1 MEKNRKSV
9 CDRQHFNTLF
19 DIHAETLRNF
29 MYYRCGDMYQAEDLT
44 QDAFIKL
51 WNNCKKVLY
60 EKAKGFLYAVAKN
73 KFLNEVAHKRVVLE
87 YTKLPQQNAD
97 LESPEYQMEGTEFMQ
112 RLEQAINQLPEG
124 QREVFLLNRV
134 DNKTYAEIASML
146 GVSQTAV
153 EKKMQKALLKMRKI
167 VKNI

>member
-19 DIHAETLRNF
+19 DAHAETLRNF
-29 MYYRCGDMYQAEDLT
+29 MYYRCGDLHQAEDLT

-73 KFLNEVAHKRVVLE
+73 KFFNDVAHKKVVLE
-87 YTKLPQQNAD
+87 YSKLPQQHVD
-97 LESPEYQMEGTEFMQ
+97 VESPEYQMEGNEFMEQ
-112 RLEQAINQLPEG
+112 LQQAINQLPEG
-124 QREVFLLNRV
+124 QRQVFLLNRV
-134 DNKTYAEIASML
+134 DKKTYTEIASML